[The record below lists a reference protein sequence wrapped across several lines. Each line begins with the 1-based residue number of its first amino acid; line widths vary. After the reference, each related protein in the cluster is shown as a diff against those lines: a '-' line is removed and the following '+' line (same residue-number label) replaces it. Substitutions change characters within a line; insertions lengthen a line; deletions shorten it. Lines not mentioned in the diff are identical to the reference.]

1 MAIKSIEA
9 TGKTIDEAKRNALA
23 QLGLSEDEVSMEVL
37 DRGKAALF
45 GLFGGSPATGE
56 ADLDS
61 GQWQPMRL
69 CRNRVCF
76 LGRDGISM
84 CYWLADPVDG
94 DGKFYSGVD
103 YMGNAMHIAAIGTYG
118 VRPVFKLK

>member
-45 GLFGGSPATGE
+45 GLFGGSPA
-56 ADLDS
+56 
-61 GQWQPMRL
+61 
-69 CRNRVCF
+69 RVRGSY
-76 LGRDGISM
+76 GREE
-84 CYWLADPVDG
+84 
-94 DGKFYSGVD
+94 K
-103 YMGNAMHIAAIGTYG
+103 
-118 VRPVFKLK
+118 